1 MCPYPIKFCNSCTKN
16 RSHIRSHQQ
25 SPAVTIKN
33 PHTPSSPSSNCDPSD
48 ILARDVAGIPINYYK
63 RQRLLQSIPLQ
74 IWSNLTILKVFL
86 KKFHAVAD
94 HVANRHTEAGAEPEV
109 KVEEDV
115 TAPGL
120 DVDDQNLM
128 HALTSAIPEQ
138 LVPGATGNLTA
149 DAGHF
154 ELDETTMRS
163 LQQFM
168 ESHGLHTEARSTEQ
182 VSTTS

>member
-1 MCPYPIKFCNSCTKN
+1 MAN
-16 RSHIRSHQQ
+16 
-25 SPAVTIKN
+25 
-33 PHTPSSPSSNCDPSD
+33 
-48 ILARDVAGIPINYYK
+48 
-63 RQRLLQSIPLQ
+63 
-74 IWSNLTILKVFL
+74 
-86 KKFHAVAD
+86 AVA
-94 HVANRHTEAGAEPEV
+94 NGHTEAGVEPKV

-120 DVDDQNLM
+120 DIDDRNLM

-138 LVPGATGNLTA
+138 LVPGATGNLTG

-168 ESHGLHTEARSTEQ
+168 ESHGLHTEAQSTEQ
-182 VSTTS
+182 VFTTSQFF